1 MLSIQLI
8 PYLIDDSYLYLTV
21 LAFCMAIYW
30 CLLRKFIFSIFDP
43 LFVLTIF
50 SCFGGA
56 VVIFMFWL
64 QIIEYKYFLSYILT
78 QIAFILGVRVFKPIN
93 VDKLILLKPVKR
105 DSENT
110 SLLLVL
116 YILVSLI
123 YISTQII
130 TYMIA
135 GVPLFQQSRLDFFVS
150 DSGFGLF
157 SRVIYSTSLATMFLL
172 MYRFE
177 KWNGNVYA
185 KMYDIFVLINI
196 IINATLSGSKS
207 SMLILLSITFYY
219 GLFSIRKN
227 GNLLFFNKVKKYQY
241 IITGMAVVVA
251 VAVSLI
257 QDSSSY
263 GQNIGLLSFLNRLI
277 LSGDVFINAYP
288 NSVIENM
295 EWHNPLLVIFQDF
308 LGLFRLIS
316 WQDAPTTLGIELY
329 RYFDPAAA
337 TVGPNPRHNV
347 FGYVYFGYVGSLF
360 YSFLIG
366 AILSFTRTKLFLS
379 TKPTIIRGMLYM
391 LIAFPTTGIEADI
404 GSVIAYIDNAIF
416 IVFPLI
422 IFAHIIVTAASNNI
436 GLINKN

>member
-1 MLSIQLI
+1 ML
-8 PYLIDDSYLYLTV
+8 
-21 LAFCMAIYW
+21 M
-30 CLLRKFIFSIFDP
+30 
-43 LFVLTIF
+43 
-50 SCFGGA
+50 
-56 VVIFMFWL
+56 
-64 QIIEYKYFLSYILT
+64 
-78 QIAFILGVRVFKPIN
+78 
-93 VDKLILLKPVKR
+93 
-105 DSENT
+105 
-110 SLLLVL
+110 
-116 YILVSLI
+116 
-123 YISTQII
+123 
-130 TYMIA
+130 
-135 GVPLFQQSRLDFFVS
+135 
-150 DSGFGLF
+150 
-157 SRVIYSTSLATMFLL
+157 
-172 MYRFE
+172 
-177 KWNGNVYA
+177 
-185 KMYDIFVLINI
+185 
-196 IINATLSGSKS
+196 
-207 SMLILLSITFYY
+207 LLSITFYY

-227 GNLLFFNKVKKYQY
+227 GNVLFFNKVKKYQY

-257 QDSSSY
+257 QDSSSS

-308 LGLFRLIS
+308 LGLFRLIY

-366 AILSFTRTKLFLS
+366 ALLSFTRTKLFLI
-379 TKPTIIRGMLYM
+379 TKPTIIHGMLYM

-404 GSVIAYIDNAIF
+404 GSVIGYIDNAIF

-422 IFAHIIVTAASNNI
+422 IFAHIIVTATSNNI
-436 GLINKN
+436 GLINKNLLTERHV